1 MLLVSCRSCPS
12 RCPRGSHESPAVF
25 TFSDAFADDAAAGDA
40 IVSSLRA
47 EQVADAARDL
57 VRLSRQAEARAVLLA
72 FRIGQAAHDEVLFAL
87 SAERQMMV
95 RNQADKAAVGEIS
108 LQLGMSRIKA
118 GTWYK
123 LGDALQRRPK
133 IRLAYLAGDVSTHRM
148 SVMVHA
154 LESAPVP
161 SPAVEPDAEA
171 SDTETSIDDSQVD
184 DLDSDGV
191 ADDECGDPCDASVE
205 DAPLDLE
212 DRALELSSH
221 PSTDAVLRDELEALV
236 ISLDPAAAAEAR
248 DAFAETWQNL
258 TITNDSSGHANI
270 DACVPAE
277 HGVALR
283 EQIAALIAAR
293 VCRNDRRT
301 IGRQRVAAFAELA
314 GLGARLECT
323 CGGDGC
329 RAGNSDSQAAGDAA
343 VIRPDSRDESDDG
356 NAEFT
361 DAEPQSELVLPEL
374 TVVLDPLGIEVPR
387 LRGYGAIDPVLA
399 ADLSSRARVV
409 SLPEAPRDRS
419 AGLLV
424 RDRGPAPPVDR
435 TGHGGFD
442 LPPPGALIYTPSTRI
457 RGEILLSDHYC
468 RYPYCGMPADQ
479 CEIDHLV
486 AFDHRAPHVGG
497 WTVPENLAPMCRPDH
512 QRKHQGLWL
521 PTMHTDRTI
530 TWRNPRTGQEII
542 TYPR

>member
-1 MLLVSCRSCPS
+1 M
-12 RCPRGSHESPAVF
+12 
-25 TFSDAFADDAAAGDA
+25 
-40 IVSSLRA
+40 
-47 EQVADAARDL
+47 
-57 VRLSRQAEARAVLLA
+57 A
-72 FRIGQAAHDEVLFAL
+72 FRIGQAAHDEVLFAR

-108 LQLGMSRIKA
+108 LQLGMSRVTA

-123 LGDALQRRPK
+123 LGDALQRHPK

-148 SVMVHA
+148 SVVVHA

-161 SPAVEPDAEA
+161 SPAVESDAEA
-171 SDTETSIDDSQVD
+171 SDPETSIDDSQVD
-184 DLDSDGV
+184 DLDSGGP
-191 ADDECGDPCDASVE
+191 ADDERGDPCDASGE

-236 ISLDPAAAAEAR
+236 ISLDPAAAAETR
-248 DAFAETWQNL
+248 EGFTETWQNL

-283 EQIAALIAAR
+283 EQIAALIAAW

-301 IGRQRVAAFAELA
+301 IGRLRVAAFAELA
-314 GLGARLECT
+314 GLGGRLHCT

-329 RAGNSDSQAAGDAA
+329 CVGNADSQAAGDPGTARH
-343 VIRPDSRDESDDG
+343 RPHRRDESDER
-356 NAEFT
+356 AESIE
-361 DAEPQSELVLPEL
+361 AEPLSELVLAEL
-374 TVVLDPLGIEVPR
+374 TVVIDPLGIEVPR
-387 LRGYGAIDPVLA
+387 LRGYGATDPVLA
-399 ADLSSRARVV
+399 ADLSSRARLV
-409 SLPEAPRDRS
+409 SLPEDPRDRS

-424 RDRGPAPPVDR
+424 RDSGPAPPVDR

-479 CEIDHLV
+479 CEMDHLV
-486 AFDHRAPHVGG
+486 AFDPREPHVGG

-512 QRKHQGLWL
+512 QRKHQGFWL